1 MTAPPLTR
9 RLAPAVLA
17 LVAALAIGCGD
28 DSREEGGVPRDEA
41 RALLDS
47 LDQADQQFNKDCG
60 ELEESTVP
68 AIQEQVQ
75 ELPTTVD
82 PELRRALDESV
93 AELPELARDCEEPEP
108 ETTPIEPVP
117 TEPIEPTTPPA
128 VTPTEPEVETKTK
141 EETETEEEE
150 PAEEEKPEPDKVPK
164 PKPEPGGGGG
174 AGDDSGLGQGR
185 GSFKTDGAAAEEGT
199 AG

>member
-1 MTAPPLTR
+1 MTAPPLIR
-9 RLAPAVLA
+9 RLAPAALA
-17 LVAALAIGCGD
+17 IVAALAVGCGE

-47 LDQADQQFNKDCG
+47 LDQADQQFNKDCD
-60 ELEESTVP
+60 ELEGSTLP
-68 AIQEQVQ
+68 AIQQRVQ
-75 ELPTTVD
+75 ELPPTID

-117 TEPIEPTTPPA
+117 TEPIEPTTPPT
-128 VTPTEPEVETKTK
+128 VTPTEPETETKTK
-141 EETETEEEE
+141 EKPEPKEEEEE
-150 PAEEEKPEPDKVPK
+150 PPEEEKPEPDKAPK
-164 PKPEPGGGGG
+164 PKPEPGGG

-185 GSFKTDGAAAEEGT
+185 GSFKTDGAAAEERT